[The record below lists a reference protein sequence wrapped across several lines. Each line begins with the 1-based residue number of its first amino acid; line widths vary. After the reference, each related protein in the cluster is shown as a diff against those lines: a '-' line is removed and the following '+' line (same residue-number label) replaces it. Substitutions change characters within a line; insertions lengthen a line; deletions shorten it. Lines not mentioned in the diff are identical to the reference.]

1 MWFRNRL
8 SKAAFLTV
16 LGIASFGAPMRPE
29 EIEELLAG
37 MNQAK
42 IAHTLPDETETGDDL
57 IRKLLRRE

>member
-8 SKAAFLTV
+8 LKATCLTV
-16 LGIASFGAPMRPE
+16 LGIASFGAPMRTE

-42 IAHTLPDETETGDDL
+42 VAHTLPDERENGDDL